1 MIDARAVADLVVP
14 VEIPPMPV
22 IVTARMDI
30 LGYTIGSGEAQPA
43 AVNQTLLAEVTMEYS
58 CRWACK
64 SDDILKNDV
73 ILDITYEVQAS
84 PDVWLLGGQLKAR
97 YRAEVNP

>member
-1 MIDARAVADLVVP
+1 
-14 VEIPPMPV
+14 MPV
-22 IVTARMDI
+22 IVTARMNI
-30 LGYTIGSGEAQPA
+30 LGYTTGSGEAHPA

-58 CRWACK
+58 CRWAYK
-64 SDDILKNDV
+64 SDDILKNNAT
-73 ILDITYEVQAS
+73 LDIKYQVQAS